1 MAPELLPYRLLN
13 PARQVE
19 PGIAMTSSAD
29 TTRGDLLWET
39 IPKLVRTKAQ
49 EQPDAVAIADTDRDK
64 QLSYNQLQAAVERA
78 GKAFIASGIEPDDRV
93 AVWAPNMAEW
103 IIAAIGLQAAGAVLV
118 PLNTRFKG
126 REAGFVIQKSGA
138 SMLLCTQNFLDTD
151 YVALLGQAH
160 GPATADLPVKGLP
173 DLAEI
178 VSLDT
183 TPSGVA
189 QAIGAL
195 TSWQDFLSRAER
207 VSDAELQARINA
219 RRSQDLSDILFT
231 SGTTGMPKGVMT
243 THAQSL
249 RGYKVWSDLVGLT
262 SSDRYL
268 VVNPFFHGFGY
279 KAGWLASIMAG
290 CAIYPHAVF
299 DVEKVMRKVAI
310 HRISVMPGPPTL
322 YQSILN
328 HPQLPDFDLTS
339 LRLAVTGAAVIPV
352 ELIRQMRDHLGF
364 ETVVTG
370 YGLTESSAIATMCR
384 HDDDPE
390 TIATTSGCAIAG
402 VEVRIADDD
411 GFELPRGQAG
421 EVLVRGY
428 NVMQG
433 YFGDPEATLQAID
446 SEGWLHT
453 GDIGVMNDQGY
464 IAITDRKK
472 DMFIV
477 GGFNAYPAEIENLI
491 LAHESVAQ
499 VAVVGTPDE
508 RMGEVGAAFVVPK
521 LHSSGEPH
529 QINDQDFLDWC
540 KTQMANYK
548 VPKKVIFLPELPT
561 NASGKVLKFQL
572 RDMVS

>member
-1 MAPELLPYRLLN
+1 
-13 PARQVE
+13 
-19 PGIAMTSSAD
+19 MTSSAD

-39 IPKLVRTKAQ
+39 IPKLVQTKAQ

-64 QLSYNQLQAAVERA
+64 QLSYSQLQAAVERA

-151 YVALLGQAH
+151 YVDLLGQAH

-178 VSLDT
+178 VSLDA

-189 QAIGAL
+189 QVIGAL

-219 RRSQDLSDILFT
+219 RRSQDLSDILF
-231 SGTTGMPKGVMT
+231 
-243 THAQSL
+243 
-249 RGYKVWSDLVGLT
+249 
-262 SSDRYL
+262 
-268 VVNPFFHGFGY
+268 
-279 KAGWLASIMAG
+279 
-290 CAIYPHAVF
+290 
-299 DVEKVMRKVAI
+299 
-310 HRISVMPGPPTL
+310 TL

-453 GDIGVMNDQGY
+453 GDIGVMNDKGY